1 MAMVLASG
9 FGSIVAREL
18 GQLALEHSPMLQQAA
33 KSAVVEVAK
42 KSFDLVLS
50 NNPRFA
56 SFLSQFGIT
65 KFHQQ
70 NHKTFSNRGR
80 KKHLVRR

>member
-1 MAMVLASG
+1 MAMVITSG
-9 FGSIVAREL
+9 FGSIVSREL
-18 GQLALEHSPMLQQAA
+18 AQLALDHSPMLQQAA
-33 KSAVVEVAK
+33 KSAAVEVGK
-42 KSFDLVLS
+42 KTFDLVLDK
-50 NNPRFA
+50 NPRFA